1 MSNRL
6 ALQSNTLR
14 PYLTCIRSTLEAA
27 LCIRNFPSQLVSETL
42 RSMSVY
48 PFVAYCLL
56 QKPACFS
63 IAALII
69 LQVERHNK
77 PEVEDKG
84 CKELL
89 LNPLTITRSEREA
102 VFIEPS
108 INSVRVSIKIKQA
121 DDMERILVKKFTS
134 FLMKRAEQFIILRR
148 KAVEGYDISFL
159 ITHSHA
165 ETMIKAKLVDFVISF
180 MEDVDKEI
188 SSMRLAVNA
197 RSRLIAASFL
207 EGLSGRSL

>member
-1 MSNRL
+1 M
-6 ALQSNTLR
+6 SNTLR

-27 LCIRNFPSQLVSETL
+27 LCIRNFPSQL
-42 RSMSVY
+42 
-48 PFVAYCLL
+48 
-56 QKPACFS
+56 
-63 IAALII
+63 
-69 LQVERHNK
+69 VERHNK

-207 EGLSGRSL
+207 EGLSGRTL